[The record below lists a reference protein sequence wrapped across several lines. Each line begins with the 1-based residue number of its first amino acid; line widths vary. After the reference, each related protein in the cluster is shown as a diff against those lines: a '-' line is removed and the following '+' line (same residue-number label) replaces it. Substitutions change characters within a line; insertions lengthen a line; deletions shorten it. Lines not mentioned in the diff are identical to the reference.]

1 MSTLRNLNV
10 NLELGQTIL
19 VGVRIASQHRSRKI
33 EFHEKSGEIDINTTK
48 GPRKVLSFAL
58 CADDTFDSSVNPADK
73 YQINNFMRINE
84 LLEERRRYLR
94 TGLQQPAY
102 VRAQSQTVL

>member
-19 VGVRIASQHRSRKI
+19 VGHNRQPAQITKI
-33 EFHEKSGEIDINTTK
+33 EFNEKSGEIDINTTK

-58 CADDTFDSSVNPADK
+58 CSDDDFDSSVNPADK
-73 YQINNFMRINE
+73 YR
-84 LLEERRRYLR
+84 
-94 TGLQQPAY
+94 
-102 VRAQSQTVL
+102 